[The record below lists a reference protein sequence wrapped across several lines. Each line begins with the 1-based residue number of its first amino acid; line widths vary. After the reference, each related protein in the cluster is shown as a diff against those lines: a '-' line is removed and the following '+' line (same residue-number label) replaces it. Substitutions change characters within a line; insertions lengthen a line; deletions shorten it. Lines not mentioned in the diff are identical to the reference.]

1 MSITMYSTILCKK
14 FLSGSLL
21 HDLNRSLNV
30 DAISALNNSSFGA
43 KLFSHN
49 TNSIGVQHDKK
60 QPQQSSFLRPNS
72 NNCTMLIDIHRHY
85 CNKNYRPFPEVPE
98 FPPIIWP
105 NMFKSFKALLYSYL
119 IIKPQFDKDFSLGE
133 FSKNSR
139 KAVEVVSNCISKRDF
154 STLQG
159 LVTNDVLEQVKSII
173 SDLSDNEI
181 KDMAFDNDDMY
192 LFLPVQLDI
201 INDSKFK
208 DRRFVEITMCYH
220 AIHNLEEIKKRS
232 EEIVDIQKELKSNIF
247 VLNYRF
253 IREYTE
259 GVKDAWTINAINH
272 LKAEEH
278 DKTIL

>member
-1 MSITMYSTILCKK
+1 MYSTILCKR

-21 HDLNRSLNV
+21 HDPSKSLNV
-30 DAISALNNSSFGA
+30 DAICALSNSSLGA

-49 TNSIGVQHDKK
+49 TTRVGV
-60 QPQQSSFLRPNS
+60 QPQQQSFLRPEPKS
-72 NNCTMLIDIHRHY
+72 IACTTSIDVRRHY
-85 CNKNYRPFPEVPE
+85 CKKNYRPFPEVPE
-98 FPPIIWP
+98 FPPIVWP
-105 NMFKSFKALLYSYL
+105 NVFKSLKALLYSYL
-119 IIKPQFDKDFSLGE
+119 IIKPQLDKDFSLGE
-133 FSKNSR
+133 FAKNSR

-159 LVTNDVLEQVKSII
+159 LVTNDVLEQVKLIV
-173 SDLSDNEI
+173 SDLNDSEI
-181 KDMAFDNDDMY
+181 KDMAFNNDDMY

-201 INDSKFK
+201 INDTKLK

-220 AIHNLEEIKKRS
+220 AIHNLEEIKKRT
-232 EEIVDIQKELKSNIF
+232 EEIIDMQKELKSNIF

>member
-21 HDLNRSLNV
+21 HDLSRSQNV
-30 DAISALNNSSFGA
+30 DAISALSNSFIAA
-43 KLFSHN
+43 KFFSHN
-49 TNSIGVQHDKK
+49 TTCIGVQPH
-60 QPQQSSFLRPNS
+60 QQSFLRPGPNRITYLTS
-72 NNCTMLIDIHRHY
+72 IDVHRYY

-98 FPPIIWP
+98 FPPIVWP
-105 NMFKSFKALLYSYL
+105 NVFKSLKALIYSYL
-119 IIKPQFDKDFSLGE
+119 IIKPQLDKDFSLGE
-133 FSKNSR
+133 FAKNSR

-154 STLQG
+154 TTLQG
-159 LVTNDVLEQVKSII
+159 LVTNDVLEQVKSIV
-173 SDLSDNEI
+173 SDLNDNEI

-201 INDSKFK
+201 INDTKLK

>member
-1 MSITMYSTILCKK
+1 
-14 FLSGSLL
+14 
-21 HDLNRSLNV
+21 
-30 DAISALNNSSFGA
+30 
-43 KLFSHN
+43 
-49 TNSIGVQHDKK
+49 
-60 QPQQSSFLRPNS
+60 
-72 NNCTMLIDIHRHY
+72 
-85 CNKNYRPFPEVPE
+85 
-98 FPPIIWP
+98 
-105 NMFKSFKALLYSYL
+105 
-119 IIKPQFDKDFSLGE
+119 
-133 FSKNSR
+133 
-139 KAVEVVSNCISKRDF
+139 
-154 STLQG
+154 
-159 LVTNDVLEQVKSII
+159 
-173 SDLSDNEI
+173 
-181 KDMAFDNDDMY
+181 MAFDNDDMY

-201 INDSKFK
+201 INDTKREHAYCNWNNLFLLCEYDHITILTNFIFLVK

>member
-21 HDLNRSLNV
+21 HDLSRSQNV
-30 DAISALNNSSFGA
+30 DAISALSNSFIVA
-43 KLFSHN
+43 KFFSHN
-49 TNSIGVQHDKK
+49 TTRIGVQ
-60 QPQQSSFLRPNS
+60 PQQQSFLRPGPNRIACLTS
-72 NNCTMLIDIHRHY
+72 IDVHRYY

-98 FPPIIWP
+98 FPPIVWP
-105 NMFKSFKALLYSYL
+105 NVFKSFKALLYSYL
-119 IIKPQFDKDFSLGE
+119 IIKPQLDKDFSLGE
-133 FSKNSR
+133 FAKNSR

-154 STLQG
+154 TTLQG
-159 LVTNDVLEQVKSII
+159 LVTNDVLEQVKLIV

-201 INDSKFK
+201 INDTKLK